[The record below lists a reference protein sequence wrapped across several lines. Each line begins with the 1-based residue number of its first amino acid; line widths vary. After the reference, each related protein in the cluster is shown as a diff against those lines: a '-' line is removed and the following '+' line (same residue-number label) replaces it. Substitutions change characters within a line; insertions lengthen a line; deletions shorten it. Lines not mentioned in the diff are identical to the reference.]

1 MITIGMKHSIEKI
14 VTPELTANAVG
25 SGGLDVFG
33 TPFMIGMMECAAM
46 WCIQPELPEG
56 KGTVG
61 VEISTNHLAPT
72 PVGMKVTATAEVTA
86 VSENGKM
93 ITFKIA
99 AFDEEGPIGEGVH
112 TRAIIS
118 NDRFLQKC
126 NEKLERMK

>member
-1 MITIGMKHSIEKI
+1 MITVGMKHSIEKV
-14 VTPELTANAVG
+14 VTTDLTAKAVG
-25 SGGLDVFG
+25 SGGLEVFG

-126 NEKLERMK
+126 NEKMERMK